1 MSQNMF
7 NKLADEVILEILNH
21 LYDELYVSHEQ
32 IPLNALNT
40 SLYALVQTNKQLHR
54 VALPLLYRHITISTA
69 KHLHGIL
76 HLVTKF
82 PYHAALV
89 KRLWLAQPSHTPIL
103 TQSDEELIT
112 TSSAERMEE
121 DEEDT
126 ALGNI
131 NELSNE
137 AAKYPL
143 PHDLLAGLREGHL
156 WAQSLFLLYLL
167 PKLEEL
173 QLGFSVAECDSMLA
187 HMIHHGLLSP
197 KLRMVGRSVD
207 QGTVEADVLVPF
219 FLHPSVTKVQGHRVV
234 SSEMELQCERLLP
247 HGCTLSS
254 FYGKLNVERI
264 ELHSSRLDGDAVTE
278 LLLLPRALKTF
289 IYSEAGV
296 EHERTKLYFEEALES
311 TSATLENL
319 SVRWR
324 ETGGFIAEDYTWTLH
339 YFKSLRNLYISYR
352 LMFGPQPA
360 HAVITSDVFPP
371 TLQVLGM
378 FPSQHNEKDEELE
391 DEWEDAD
398 YIKCF
403 EILLLTKDSTNLPG
417 LRLIAHLDNLRL
429 LETLADLAES
439 RGVEV
444 AFEDTALESLPI

>member
-1 MSQNMF
+1 MSQNMI

-21 LYDELYVSHEQ
+21 LGDEFYGSLEQ

-40 SLYALVQTNKQLHR
+40 SLYALVQTNKRLHR
-54 VALPLLYRHITISTA
+54 ITLPLLYRRITISTD
-69 KHLHGIL
+69 KHLHGFL
-76 HLVTKF
+76 RLLMGSSC
-82 PYHAALV
+82 HATMV

-126 ALGNI
+126 AMDNI

-137 AAKYPL
+137 TAKCPL

-156 WAQSLFLLYLL
+156 WARSLFLLYLL

-173 QLGFSVAECDSMLA
+173 QLRFSVSEYDNMLA
-187 HMIHHGLLSP
+187 HMIYHGLLSP
-197 KLRMVGRSVD
+197 KLRMVGRSGG
-207 QGTVEADVLVPF
+207 QETVEADVLVPF

-234 SSEMELQCERLLP
+234 SSEMELQCDRLLP

-254 FYGKLNVERI
+254 FYGKSNVERI
-264 ELHSSRLDGDAVTE
+264 ELHSSRLDGDAVTQ
-278 LLLLPRALKTF
+278 LLQLPRALKTF

-324 ETGGFIAEDYTWTLH
+324 ETGGFIAEDYSAS
-339 YFKSLRNLYISYR
+339 K
-352 LMFGPQPA
+352 
-360 HAVITSDVFPP
+360 
-371 TLQVLGM
+371 
-378 FPSQHNEKDEELE
+378 
-391 DEWEDAD
+391 
-398 YIKCF
+398 
-403 EILLLTKDSTNLPG
+403 
-417 LRLIAHLDNLRL
+417 
-429 LETLADLAES
+429 
-439 RGVEV
+439 
-444 AFEDTALESLPI
+444 